1 MLTLCRIIAGAGLA
15 LVGLVSV
22 PLALYK
28 HGAWVALCLLLLC
41 EGLAALILPDLGRDS
56 D

>member
-1 MLTLCRIIAGAGLA
+1 MITLCRIIAGAGLA

-28 HGAWVALCLLLLC
+28 HGAWVALCLLLVC
-41 EGLAALILPDLGRDS
+41 EGLAALLLPDTGEE
-56 D
+56 